1 MQAKP
6 AAITQPALRSYI
18 AFVITPNNPLL
29 QWELNCDVFTFSNV
43 KLQNATFSSHCY
55 TAYRTSNSRCS
66 NFCAF
71 LFFCFLFCLICNL
84 IVLINDI
91 RCNRCQRIN
100 SLGQCG
106 TIQISILRLYSSTHG
121 ALRYIEKAYHNK

>member
-18 AFVITPNNPLL
+18 AFVITPNMPLL

-43 KLQNATFSSHCY
+43 KLQNAAC
-55 TAYRTSNSRCS
+55 RTSNGRC
-66 NFCAF
+66 
-71 LFFCFLFCLICNL
+71 CNL

-106 TIQISILRLYSSTHG
+106 TIQISILGLYSSTHG